1 MSTFTDW
8 NGPQGGGARA
18 ADLIQLANAYSDMV
32 AKLNQHMSDKT
43 PATSDVHGIKSYVEA
58 QIATV
63 EGKIPSVD
71 AFITEADADNKY
83 ATKSAVS
90 AITSDYVKSDQI
102 SDFVT
107 TTDLNT
113 ALADYLKTADIDS
126 NGIITAIKD
135 DIAAINAKLNISDT
149 PADDFVFEMPVL
161 KATKYVEGIMH
172 AVEQVKFTDKQV
184 SAYVGGADSVGNY
197 YLLGM
202 LLDKA
207 GTAYIKYVNTNPFS
221 ASVNFAYTPDD
232 KGALSVVC
240 DNNVLDA
247 LKFKIVAG
255 TDAAGKAH
263 AYLAIQEPNWAVDQI
278 EFECAGINFVP
289 VGSDGWLAPN
299 GNCHDV
305 IDCFAYTGF
314 SASQLNIK
322 VGEIGDVVAWSKF
335 DTNGVPIDIPANC
348 HLCDGTEV
356 SQADWPELI
365 AKGIVTFP
373 LVDYHIIIG
382 KKTTA

>member
-18 ADLIQLANAYSDMV
+18 ADLIQLANAYTDLV
-32 AKLNQHMSDKT
+32 AKLNQHVSDKT
-43 PATSDVHGIKSYVEA
+43 PDTSDVHGIKTYVET
-58 QIATV
+58 QLKTI
-63 EGKIPSVD
+63 KDLIPDTS
-71 AFITEADADNKY
+71 AFITETNADSKY
-83 ATKSAVS
+83 ASKSEIPTNTVKS
-90 AITSDYVKSDQI
+90 DDLKDYVK
-102 SDFVT
+102 

-113 ALADYLKTADIDS
+113 ALTSYLKTNDLSKQELITDIQADVATIEA
-126 NGIITAIKD
+126 T
-135 DIAAINAKLNISDT
+135 LNISDN
-149 PADDFVFEMPVL
+149 PDKDFAFEMPVL
-161 KATKYVEGIMH
+161 KATKYVEGILH
-172 AVEQVKFTDKQV
+172 TVEQIKFTDKQV
-184 SAYVGGADSVGNY
+184 SAYVGGADSAGNY

-207 GTAYIKYVNTNPFS
+207 GTAYIKYVNTDPFS
-221 ASVNFAYTPDD
+221 ATVNFAYTPDD

-240 DNNVLDA
+240 DNSVLDA

-255 TDAAGKAH
+255 TDATGEKH
-263 AYLAIQEPNWAVDQI
+263 AYLAVQAPDWVVDQI
-278 EFECAGINFVP
+278 VFECAGINFCP
-289 VGSDGWLAPN
+289 IGSEGWLAPN

-322 VGEIGDVVAWSKF
+322 AGEIGDVVAWSKF
-335 DTNGVPIDIPANC
+335 DENGTPVDIPANC
-348 HLCDGTEV
+348 HICDGTEV
-356 SQADWPELI
+356 NQSDWPELI

>member
-18 ADLIQLANAYSDMV
+18 VDLIQLANAYTDLV

-43 PATSDVHGIKSYVEA
+43 PDTSDVHGIKTYVEA
-58 QIATV
+58 QLKTI
-63 EGKIPSVD
+63 KDLIPSTS
-71 AFITEADADNKY
+71 AFITESNADSKY
-83 ATKSAVS
+83 ALKTAVPTDVVNEAALSA
-90 AITSDYVKSDQI
+90 YVK
-102 SDFVT
+102 
-107 TTDLNT
+107 TTDLNK
-113 ALADYLKTADIDS
+113 ALADYLKTNDLKEQQLIKDIQTD
-126 NGIITAIKD
+126 ITAIETV
-135 DIAAINAKLNISDT
+135 LS
-149 PADDFVFEMPVL
+149 ADPFSMPVL

-172 AVEQVKFTDKQV
+172 AVEQVMFTDKQV
-184 SAYVGGADSVGNY
+184 SAYVGGADSAGNY

-207 GTAYIKYVNTNPFS
+207 GTAYIKYVNTDPFS
-221 ASVNFAYTPDD
+221 ATVNFAYTPDD

-240 DNNVLDA
+240 DNSVWDA

-255 TDAAGKAH
+255 TDATGEKH
-263 AYLAIQEPNWAVDQI
+263 AYLAVQAPDWVVDQI
-278 EFECAGINFVP
+278 VFECAGINFCP
-289 VGSDGWLAPN
+289 IGSEDWVAPN

-314 SASQLNIK
+314 STSQLNIK

-335 DTNGVPIDIPANC
+335 DTNGVPIDIPVNC
-348 HLCDGTEV
+348 HICDGTEV
-356 SQADWPELI
+356 SQSDWPELV
-365 AKGIVTFP
+365 AAGITTFP

>member
-1 MSTFTDW
+1 MKEQQLIKDINTD
-8 NGPQGGGARA
+8 
-18 ADLIQLANAYSDMV
+18 V
-32 AKLNQHMSDKT
+32 E
-43 PATSDVHGIKSYVEA
+43 GIK
-58 QIATV
+58 
-63 EGKIPSVD
+63 
-71 AFITEADADNKY
+71 
-83 ATKSAVS
+83 
-90 AITSDYVKSDQI
+90 
-102 SDFVT
+102 
-107 TTDLNT
+107 T
-113 ALADYLKTADIDS
+113 ALGTV
-126 NGIITAIKD
+126 
-135 DIAAINAKLNISDT
+135 
-149 PADDFVFEMPVL
+149 PFEMPVL

-172 AVEQVKFTDKQV
+172 AVEQIEFTDKQV

-207 GTAYIKYVNTNPFS
+207 GTAYIKYVNTDPFS
-221 ASVNFAYTPDD
+221 ASVDFAYTPDD

-240 DNNVLDA
+240 DNNVWTA

-255 TDAAGKAH
+255 TDATGEKH
-263 AYLAIQEPNWAVDQI
+263 AYLAVQAPDWVVDQI
-278 EFECAGINFVP
+278 MFKCAGINFCP
-289 VGSDGWLAPN
+289 IDSEDWIAPN

-322 VGEIGDVVAWSKF
+322 VGEIGDVVAWNKF

-348 HLCDGTEV
+348 HICDGTEV
-356 SQADWPELI
+356 SQSDWPELV
-365 AKGIVTFP
+365 AAGVTTFP

>member
-18 ADLIQLANAYSDMV
+18 ADLIQLANAYTDLV

-43 PATSDVHGIKSYVEA
+43 PDTSDVHGIKTYVEA
-58 QIATV
+58 QLKTI
-63 EGKIPSVD
+63 KDLIPETS
-71 AFITEADADNKY
+71 AFITETTADSKY
-83 ATKSAVS
+83 ALKSAIPTNIVNET
-90 AITSDYVKSDQI
+90 A
-102 SDFVT
+102 
-107 TTDLNT
+107 LNAYAKT
-113 ALADYLKTADIDS
+113 EAVEKLLADYLKTTDLSKQKLITDIQAD
-126 NGIITAIKD
+126 ITAIETM
-135 DIAAINAKLNISDT
+135 LNISDA
-149 PADDFVFEMPVL
+149 PDKDFVFEMPAL

-172 AVEQVKFTDKQV
+172 AVEQVMFTDKQV
-184 SAYVGGADSVGNY
+184 SAYVGGADSAGNY

-207 GTAYIKYVNTNPFS
+207 GTAYIKYVNTDPFS
-221 ASVNFAYTPDD
+221 ASVDFAYTPDD

-240 DNNVLDA
+240 DNNVWAA

-255 TDAAGKAH
+255 TDATGEKH
-263 AYLAIQEPNWAVDQI
+263 AYLAVQAPDWVVDQI
-278 EFECAGINFVP
+278 MFKCAGINFCP
-289 VGSDGWLAPN
+289 IGSEGWVAPN

-305 IDCFAYTGF
+305 VDCFAYTGF

-322 VGEIGDVVAWSKF
+322 VGEIGDVVAWNKF

-348 HLCDGTEV
+348 HICDGTAV
-356 SQADWPELI
+356 SQSDWPELV
-365 AKGIVTFP
+365 AAGITTFP

>member
-18 ADLIQLANAYSDMV
+18 ADLIQLANAYTDLVS
-32 AKLNQHMSDKT
+32 KLNQHMSDKT
-43 PATSDVHGIKSYVEA
+43 PDTSDVHGIKTYVEA
-58 QIATV
+58 QLVAI
-63 EGKIPSVD
+63 KKLIPETS
-71 AFITEADADNKY
+71 AFITETSADSKY
-83 ATKSAVS
+83 ALQSQVPTG
-90 AITSDYVKSDQI
+90 TVKSDDLK
-102 SDFVT
+102 SYVK
-107 TTDLNT
+107 TTDLDT
-113 ALADYLKTADIDS
+113 ALAGYLKTNDLKEQQLIKDIQAD
-126 NGIITAIKD
+126 ITAIETM
-135 DIAAINAKLNISDT
+135 LNISDV
-149 PADDFVFEMPVL
+149 PDKDFVFEMPAL

-172 AVEQVKFTDKQV
+172 AVEQVMFTDKQV
-184 SAYVGGADSVGNY
+184 SAYVGGADSAGNY

-207 GTAYIKYVNTNPFS
+207 GTAYIKHVNTNPFS

-240 DNNVLDA
+240 DNNVWDA

-255 TDAAGKAH
+255 TDATGEKH
-263 AYLAIQEPNWAVDQI
+263 AYLAVQAPDWVVDQI
-278 EFECAGINFVP
+278 VFECAGINFCP
-289 VGSDGWLAPN
+289 IGSEDWVAPN

-305 IDCFAYTGF
+305 IDCLAYTGF

-348 HLCDGTEV
+348 HICDGTEV
-356 SQADWPELI
+356 SQSDWPELV
-365 AKGIVTFP
+365 AAGITTFP

>member
-18 ADLIQLANAYSDMV
+18 ADLIQLANAYSDLV
-32 AKLNQHMSDKT
+32 SKLNQHMADKT
-43 PATSDVHGIKSYVEA
+43 PDTSDVHGIKNYVEA
-58 QIATV
+58 QLKTI
-63 EGKIPSVD
+63 KDLIPETS
-71 AFITEADADNKY
+71 AFITETNADSKY
-83 ATKSAVS
+83 ALKSAIPTNVVNET
-90 AITSDYVKSDQI
+90 A
-102 SDFVT
+102 
-107 TTDLNT
+107 LNVYAKT
-113 ALADYLKTADIDS
+113 EAVEKLLADYLKTNDLSNQKLITDIQSD
-126 NGIITAIKD
+126 ITAIETV
-135 DIAAINAKLNISDT
+135 LNISDN
-149 PADDFVFEMPVL
+149 PYKDFAFEMPVL

-172 AVEQVKFTDKQV
+172 AVEQIELTDKQV
-184 SAYVGGADSVGNY
+184 SAYVGGADSAGNY

-207 GTAYIKYVNTNPFS
+207 GTAYIKYINTDPFS

-240 DNNVLDA
+240 DNNVWGA

-255 TDAAGKAH
+255 TDATGEKH
-263 AYLAIQEPNWAVDQI
+263 AYLAVQAQDWVVDQI
-278 EFECAGINFVP
+278 VFECAGINFCP
-289 VGSDGWLAPN
+289 IGSEGWLAPN

-322 VGEIGDVVAWSKF
+322 VGEIGDVVAWNKF

-348 HLCDGTEV
+348 HICDGTEV
-356 SQADWPELI
+356 SQSDWPELV
-365 AKGIVTFP
+365 AAGVTTFP

>member
-8 NGPQGGGARA
+8 NGPQSGGVRA

-43 PATSDVHGIKSYVEA
+43 PATSDVHGIKTYVEA

-71 AFITEADADNKY
+71 AFITETDADGKY
-83 ATKSAVS
+83 AAKSA
-90 AITSDYVKSDQI
+90 IPTDIVKKAEI
-102 SDFVT
+102 AGFVEA
-107 TTDLNT
+107 TDLNT
-113 ALADYLKTADIDS
+113 TLTNYLKTNDLSKQKLITDIQTDLA
-126 NGIITAIKD
+126 TIKKALGTD
-135 DIAAINAKLNISDT
+135 
-149 PADDFVFEMPVL
+149 PFEMPVL
-161 KATKYVEGIMH
+161 KATKYVEGIIH
-172 AVEQVKFTDKQV
+172 ATAQVVFTDKSV
-184 SAYVGGADSVGNY
+184 SAYVGGADTVGKY

-221 ASVNFAYTPDD
+221 ATVNFAYTPDD
-232 KGALSVVC
+232 NGALSVVC
-240 DNNVLDA
+240 DNDEWNA

-263 AYLAIQEPNWAVDQI
+263 AYLAIQEPNWVVDQI
-278 EFECAGINFVP
+278 EFECTGINFVP

-322 VGEIGDVVAWSKF
+322 VGDVGEVVAWSKF
-335 DTNGVPIDIPANC
+335 DANGVPTDIPVNC
-348 HLCDGTEV
+348 HICDGTKV
-356 SQADWPELI
+356 SQSDWPELVT
-365 AKGIVTFP
+365 AGITTFP

>member
-8 NGPQGGGARA
+8 NGPQGGGVRA
-18 ADLIQLANAYSDMV
+18 ADLIQLANAYSDLV

-43 PATSDVHGIKSYVEA
+43 PDTSDVHGIKTYVEA
-58 QIATV
+58 QLNVI
-63 EGKIPSVD
+63 KNLIPETS
-71 AFITEADADNKY
+71 AFITETNADGKY
-83 ATKSAVS
+83 AL
-90 AITSDYVKSDQI
+90 KSDI
-102 SDFVT
+102 PTNVV
-107 TTDLNT
+107 NET
-113 ALADYLKTADIDS
+113 ALNAYAKTEAVEKLLANYLKTNDLSKQKLITDIQAD
-126 NGIITAIKD
+126 ITAIE
-135 DIAAINAKLNISDT
+135 ATLNISDS
-149 PADDFVFEMPVL
+149 PDKDFAFEMPAL

-172 AVEQVKFTDKQV
+172 AVEQVMFTDKQV
-184 SAYVGGADSVGNY
+184 SAYVGGADSAGNY

-207 GTAYIKYVNTNPFS
+207 GTAYIKYVNTDPFS

-240 DNNVLDA
+240 DNNVWDA

-255 TDAAGKAH
+255 TDAAGKKH
-263 AYLAIQEPNWAVDQI
+263 AYLAVQAPDWVVDQI
-278 EFECAGINFVP
+278 VFECAGINFCP
-289 VGSDGWLAPN
+289 IGSEGWLAPN

-305 IDCFAYTGF
+305 IDCFAYTGL

-348 HLCDGTEV
+348 HICDGTEV
-356 SQADWPELI
+356 SQEDWPELI
-365 AKGIVTFP
+365 AKGITTFP

>member
-8 NGPQGGGARA
+8 NGPQGGGVRA
-18 ADLIQLANAYSDMV
+18 ADLIQLANAYSELV
-32 AKLNQHMSDKT
+32 SKLNQHMSDKT
-43 PATSDVHGIKSYVEA
+43 PDTSDVHGIKTYVEA
-58 QIATV
+58 QLNAI
-63 EGKIPSVD
+63 KDLIPSTS
-71 AFITEADADNKY
+71 AFITETNADDKY
-83 ATKSAVS
+83 ALKSEIPTNVVNETALNAYAKTEAVE
-90 AITSDYVKSDQI
+90 K
-102 SDFVT
+102 
-107 TTDLNT
+107 L
-113 ALADYLKTADIDS
+113 LADYLKTNDLSNQKLITDIQSD
-126 NGIITAIKD
+126 ITAIETV
-135 DIAAINAKLNISDT
+135 LNISDN
-149 PADDFVFEMPVL
+149 PDKDFAFEMPVL

-184 SAYVGGADSVGNY
+184 SAYVGGADSTGNY

-207 GTAYIKYVNTNPFS
+207 GIAYIKYVNTDPFS

-240 DNNVLDA
+240 DNNVWDA

-255 TDAAGKAH
+255 TDATGEKH
-263 AYLAIQEPNWAVDQI
+263 AYLAVQAPDWAVDHI
-278 EFECAGINFVP
+278 VFECAGINFCP
-289 VGSDGWLAPN
+289 IGSEGWLAPN

-335 DTNGVPIDIPANC
+335 DTNGVPIDIPVNC

-356 SQADWPELI
+356 NQADWPELI
-365 AKGIVTFP
+365 AKGITTFP
-373 LVDYHIIIG
+373 LVDYHIIVG

>member
-8 NGPQGGGARA
+8 NGPQGSGARA
-18 ADLIQLANAYSDMV
+18 ADLIQLANAYTDLV

-43 PATSDVHGIKSYVEA
+43 PDTSDVHGIKTYVEA
-58 QIATV
+58 QLKTI
-63 EGKIPSVD
+63 KDLIPETS
-71 AFITEADADNKY
+71 AFITETNADSKY
-83 ATKSAVS
+83 ALKTQIPTDIVKSADI
-90 AITSDYVKSDQI
+90 AGYVK
-102 SDFVT
+102 

-113 ALADYLKTADIDS
+113 ALADYLKTNDLKEQQLIKDIQTD
-126 NGIITAIKD
+126 ITAIETV
-135 DIAAINAKLNISDT
+135 LNISDS
-149 PADDFVFEMPVL
+149 PNKDFVFEMPAL
-161 KATKYVEGIMH
+161 KATKYVEGIIH
-172 AVEQVKFTDKQV
+172 AVEQIEFTDKQV
-184 SAYVGGADSVGNY
+184 SAYVGGADSAGNY

-207 GTAYIKYVNTNPFS
+207 GTAYIKYVNTDPFS

-240 DNNVLDA
+240 DNSVWDA

-255 TDAAGKAH
+255 TDATGEKH
-263 AYLAIQEPNWAVDQI
+263 AYLAVQALDWVVDQI
-278 EFECAGINFVP
+278 VFECAGINFCP
-289 VGSDGWLAPN
+289 IGSEGWIAPN

-305 IDCFAYTGF
+305 VDCFAYTGF

-322 VGEIGDVVAWSKF
+322 VGEIGDVVAWNKF

-348 HLCDGTEV
+348 HICDGTEV
-356 SQADWPELI
+356 SQSDWPELV
-365 AKGIVTFP
+365 AAGVTTFP

>member
-18 ADLIQLANAYSDMV
+18 VDLIQLANAYTDLV

-43 PATSDVHGIKSYVEA
+43 PDTSDVHGIKTYVEA
-58 QIATV
+58 QLKTI
-63 EGKIPSVD
+63 KDLIPSTS
-71 AFITEADADNKY
+71 AFITESNADSKY
-83 ATKSAVS
+83 ALKTAVPTDVVNEAALSA
-90 AITSDYVKSDQI
+90 YVK
-102 SDFVT
+102 
-107 TTDLNT
+107 TTDLNK
-113 ALADYLKTADIDS
+113 ALADYLKTNDLKEQQLIKDIQTD
-126 NGIITAIKD
+126 ITAIETV
-135 DIAAINAKLNISDT
+135 LS
-149 PADDFVFEMPVL
+149 ADPFSMPVL

-172 AVEQVKFTDKQV
+172 AVEQVMFTDKQV
-184 SAYVGGADSVGNY
+184 SAYVGGADSAGNY

-207 GTAYIKYVNTNPFS
+207 GTAYIKYVNTDPFS
-221 ASVNFAYTPDD
+221 ATVNFAYTPDD

-240 DNNVLDA
+240 DNSVWDA

-255 TDAAGKAH
+255 TDATGEKH
-263 AYLAIQEPNWAVDQI
+263 AYLAVQAPDWVVDQVV
-278 EFECAGINFVP
+278 FECAGINFCP
-289 VGSDGWLAPN
+289 IGSEDWVAPN

-314 SASQLNIK
+314 STSQLNIK

-335 DTNGVPIDIPANC
+335 DTNGVPIDIPVNC
-348 HLCDGTEV
+348 HICDGTEV
-356 SQADWPELI
+356 SQSDWPELV
-365 AKGIVTFP
+365 AAGITTFP